1 VEILRNA
8 IEYIENLEDLLR
20 SAGVSSRS
28 LRHDLDQKPIVTNTH
43 NTNEVRYHYQCIYIY
58 TLFIVL
64 LY

>member
-28 LRHDLDQKPIVTNTH
+28 LRHDLDQKPSTTT
-43 NTNEVRYHYQCIYIY
+43 NTNEVSFQ
-58 TLFIVL
+58 
-64 LY
+64 